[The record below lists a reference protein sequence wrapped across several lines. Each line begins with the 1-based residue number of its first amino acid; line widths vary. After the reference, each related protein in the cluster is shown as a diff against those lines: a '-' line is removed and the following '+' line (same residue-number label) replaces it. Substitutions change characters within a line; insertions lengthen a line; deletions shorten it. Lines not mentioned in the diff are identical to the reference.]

1 MNAKKLLSLFC
12 AVALIAC
19 SLLSPCSAAG
29 GQTIYEP
36 NYHTICGNL
45 PYHKLM
51 PKGVSRI
58 YINNRQTLYLAHGN
72 CWQCENCNLIVVTE
86 GDIYFDYATN
96 TPTMTTIGKWGILP
110 YSEKLTSDIN
120 WISTNTYG
128 YCPTNHMDGYRFDY
142 YHY

>member
-1 MNAKKLLSLFC
+1 MKKRFASMLMAILTVFSLMSTT
-12 AVALIAC
+12 VL
-19 SLLSPCSAAG
+19 AASNH
-29 GQTIYEP
+29 TAYEP
-36 NYHTICGNL
+36 NYHTVCGSL

-51 PKGVSRI
+51 PKGTSRI
-58 YINNRQTLYLAHGN
+58 YINNLQTLYLAHGC

-86 GDIYFDYATN
+86 GDIYYDYAIN
-96 TPTMTTIGKWGILP
+96 TPMMSTIGKWGIYP
-110 YSEKLTSDIN
+110 YNEKLTTDIN